1 MYNLYKQVIRLKDDN
16 VNIRQATKEGIISIK
31 TFPAVVDLSFPASKT
46 RRDRVQFGGKFAPT
60 LCCSG
65 EVYIIE
71 EV

>member
-1 MYNLYKQVIRLKDDN
+1 MYNLYKQVIRLKDDSL
-16 VNIRQATKEGIISIK
+16 NIRQATKKGTISIRD
-31 TFPAVVDLSFPASKT
+31 FPAVADLSFPASKT
-46 RRDRVQFGGKFAPT
+46 RRGRVQFDGKFAPT